1 VSSCSR
7 SCCLTEPEPSLI
19 KQYKALLATEEVSLD
34 FTSEAIEEIATL
46 AAEINTGIENIGAR
60 RLQTVMEKL
69 VEDISFSASE
79 RSGEAVTITA
89 QDVRTRVGEPAKNAD
104 LTKSIL

>member
-1 VSSCSR
+1 M
-7 SCCLTEPEPSLI
+7 
-19 KQYKALLATEEVSLD
+19 ATEDVSID
-34 FTSEAIEEIATL
+34 FTPEAIEEVATL

-79 RSGEAVTITA
+79 RCGETIMITA
-89 QDVRTRVGEPAKNAD
+89 QDVRTRVGELAKNAD
-104 LTKSIL
+104 LTKFIL